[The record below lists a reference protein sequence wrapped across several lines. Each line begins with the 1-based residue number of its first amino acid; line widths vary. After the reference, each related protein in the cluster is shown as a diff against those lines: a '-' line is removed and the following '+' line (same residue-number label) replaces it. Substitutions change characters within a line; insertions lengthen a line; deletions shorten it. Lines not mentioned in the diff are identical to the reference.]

1 MNLLFSIF
9 RINIWSSQSSMSH
22 ASCTNDSG
30 EGRPHQSWQLSTTVL
45 QSAIAVGG
53 GGGGG
58 YYLSFCFW
66 SLTCEKWTPLWLVQT
81 ALTPLPEGCLLAH
94 SFLGSAVS
102 KGSQHV
108 LPLFGRECCSR
119 AEYRVQGRQFF
130 TSFTSCQNSQRKKI
144 KSNWI
149 KRKGKKV
156 TEIITFVNRCPPCV
170 LHCAGSV
177 NGQMKN

>member
-1 MNLLFSIF
+1 MPAALMIQVRGDPTNPDNYQPQFYRALLQ
-9 RINIWSSQSSMSH
+9 R
-22 ASCTNDSG
+22 G
-30 EGRPHQSWQLSTTVL
+30 
-45 QSAIAVGG
+45 GG